1 MITKSYLKKLAS
13 IGFSIIP
20 VDDKKR
26 PIGKW
31 QDYQSKHRTSDE
43 VEQLN
48 SPLYGLVTGYNDIE
62 CIDVDLKVIIG
73 FKEQKEWF
81 DEYIS
86 FLSDNI
92 EDFLEKVVI
101 AKTKNAGYHILYK
114 CKTIQ
119 GNTKIAKLQGGK
131 EAILESRGKGGMVV
145 LYDYFFNKRE
155 YHDIQEIS
163 EYDREIL
170 WTISK
175 TYNYL
180 ELALAQAPTKSEY
193 KQTNETDITPW
204 DDFNSQK
211 NALDIVS
218 DEFEIVR
225 NTAKSYVIKRNN
237 AESPHSGYIFKDSGC
252 MFLFT
257 TGTHYPNEKLLSPF
271 GIYAYR
277 YHHGDFAKAASELY
291 KDGYGSRKIATI
303 PQIKKIEQTP
313 KDIVITRIQFPIH
326 IFPDE
331 IQSYIIESAETLGMS
346 VDYMGSA
353 FMWMLSTIIGN
364 SMVIEVKPGW
374 IETATIWIAVVGK
387 PGIGKTPSINQ
398 MIFPLKECN
407 VKEQKNYQRNYAK
420 WVEYESLDKKEKAY
434 AEEIQK
440 PVSKQFIVGD
450 ITLEAL
456 IDLHESNPNAIGV
469 FKDELAGWFKDMNK
483 YRAGSDLE
491 FWLSSWSGQSIS
503 VNRRTAN
510 NAFVDKPFIPVLGG
524 IQPSIFEEFATG
536 VNKENGFVDRILIS
550 YPELKVN
557 KYNTSNINYETIE
570 WYRNFVLIFKEQ
582 IERNFLKFNEA
593 GELIPAKM
601 VFTTD
606 SNKEWVRI
614 HDKLTDDQNSDSE
627 NEYMKSMIPK
637 QKSYIP
643 RFALLLNSLWSYF
656 DDDYKALQVNKES
669 ILRAEELSSY
679 FINMSKLVKQ
689 DAKEKNE
696 LRKVSKDG
704 LNGFDKFKAMY
715 EQDSEVNRT
724 TASEILE
731 VSRQTIINWIKKIEG

>member
-1 MITKSYLKKLAS
+1 
-13 IGFSIIP
+13 
-20 VDDKKR
+20 
-26 PIGKW
+26 
-31 QDYQSKHRTSDE
+31 
-43 VEQLN
+43 
-48 SPLYGLVTGYNDIE
+48 
-62 CIDVDLKVIIG
+62 
-73 FKEQKEWF
+73 
-81 DEYIS
+81 
-86 FLSDNI
+86 
-92 EDFLEKVVI
+92 
-101 AKTKNAGYHILYK
+101 
-114 CKTIQ
+114 
-119 GNTKIAKLQGGK
+119 
-131 EAILESRGKGGMVV
+131 
-145 LYDYFFNKRE
+145 
-155 YHDIQEIS
+155 
-163 EYDREIL
+163 
-170 WTISK
+170 
-175 TYNYL
+175 
-180 ELALAQAPTKSEY
+180 
-193 KQTNETDITPW
+193 
-204 DDFNSQK
+204 
-211 NALDIVS
+211 
-218 DEFEIVR
+218 
-225 NTAKSYVIKRNN
+225 
-237 AESPHSGYIFKDSGC
+237 

-277 YHHGDFAKAASELY
+277 YYHGDFAKAASELY
-291 KDGYGSRKIATI
+291 KDGYGSRKVVSI

-313 KDIVITRIQFPIH
+313 KDILITRIQFPIH

-331 IQSYIIESAETLGMS
+331 IQSYIIESSETLGMS

-601 VFTTD
+601 VFTTE

-656 DDDYKALQVNKES
+656 DDNYKALQVNKES

>member
-20 VDDKKR
+20 VDYKKR

-119 GNTKIAKLQGGK
+119 GNTKIAKLQGAK

-180 ELALAQAPTKSEY
+180 EPALAQSPTKSEY
-193 KQTNETDITPW
+193 KQNNETDITPW

-257 TGTHYPNEKLLSPF
+257 TGTHYPNEKLLSQF

-277 YHHGDFAKAASELY
+277 YYHGDFAKAASELY
-291 KDGYGSRKIATI
+291 KDGYGSRKVVSI

-313 KDIVITRIQFPIH
+313 KDILITRIQFPIH

-601 VFTTD
+601 VFTTE

-656 DDDYKALQVNKES
+656 DDNYKALQVNKES